1 MGHNT
6 SESSFKLGFNQ
17 MSDWTQ
23 DEYRSIL
30 TYVPTPEGEEN
41 YSYFDENNAVANAI
55 NWVTAGAV

>member
-1 MGHNT
+1 
-6 SESSFKLGFNQ
+6 

-30 TYVPTPEGEEN
+30 TYVPTLEGEEN
-41 YSYFDENNAVANAI
+41 YSYFDENNAVANAV